1 MTMAYVLTWVVCII
15 AAMLMFLA
23 YWLAAAALS
32 PNVVAR
38 AAAQYRRPVRLTL
51 LGLLM
56 VAPLALL
63 AIGCLKTNHPVG
75 AIFGIGLLAAPVII
89 GMIGS
94 AGLCQRIG
102 SGLGAPADDIQPWR
116 RVLRGGTVLVL
127 TFLLPVFGWIV
138 LPVWTIVTGFAAAI
152 HSFRAPKSDS
162 AAAQTASVS
171 TPASAIQPPPIIAT
185 QSAI

>member
-23 YWLAAAALS
+23 YWLAAAALG

-56 VAPLALL
+56 VVPLVLL
-63 AIGCLKTNHPVG
+63 GIGCLKLNNPFFV
-75 AIFGIGLLAAPVII
+75 IIGIGLLAFPVIV

-102 SGLGAPADDIQPWR
+102 SGLGAPADDAQPWR

-127 TFLLPVFGWIV
+127 TFLLPLFGWV
-138 LPVWTIVTGFAAAI
+138 ALTVWTLVSGFAAAML
-152 HSFRAPKSDS
+152 SFRAPKPDS
-162 AAAQTASVS
+162 SVTRTVPAQAPVS
-171 TPASAIQPPPIIAT
+171 AVQPPPIIAT
-185 QSAI
+185 QSAA